1 MPKFCLDR
9 FQLGSESAKPL
20 SFPNPP
26 VSRPPSQGTPELL
39 P

>member
-1 MPKFCLDR
+1 MLKFYLDR
-9 FQLGSESAKPL
+9 FQLGSGSAKPL

-26 VSRPPSQGTPELL
+26 VSRPPSQGTPEAL